1 MYIGPRYI
9 LQGGVYLKVYVR
21 EIKFILE
28 RVTGNSSQKVESLFE
43 NCNKSKRKIPN
54 FDIFM
59 SFPVLQRSYLVEG
72 LDCDKNP
79 VHKFSY

>member
-43 NCNKSKRKIPN
+43 NCNKFECKTPP
-54 FDIFM
+54 FQ
-59 SFPVLQRSYLVEG
+59 SFLRFFQFYK
-72 LDCDKNP
+72 DAI
-79 VHKFSY
+79 